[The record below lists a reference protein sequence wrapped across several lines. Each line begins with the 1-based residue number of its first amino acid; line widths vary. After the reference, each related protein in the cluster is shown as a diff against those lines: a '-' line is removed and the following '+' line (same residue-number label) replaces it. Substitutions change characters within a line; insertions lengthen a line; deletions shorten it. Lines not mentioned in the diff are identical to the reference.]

1 MRFGESR
8 LGFSDKRKRK
18 LSELRT
24 TNQLFSRISIVIPA
38 FNEELGIE
46 GALRD
51 LREQAPGAELIVID
65 DGSSDRTAQAVLSFP
80 GIVLAQHPFNR
91 GYGAALKTGMTL
103 ASREYVAWFDADNEH
118 RVSDLKEM
126 AAVICRGDLAAVIA
140 QRRFA
145 GPSPL
150 RNAGKLVVRLLAR
163 SLDFKGGK
171 DINCGLRIFKREVI
185 CRYLD
190 LLPNGF
196 SASITST
203 MIMLEWRYPVAYHPI
218 EVNPRI
224 GQSKVKIADG
234 FLAMALML
242 RIIMLFA
249 PMRIFF
255 RSGMILFLVGLLYGL
270 GMALLAGRGIPAAAV
285 LLMLAGVIFG
295 FLGLIADQISQMR
308 LALHD
313 RPIYRI
319 ASRFQTPDAE

>member
-38 FNEELGIE
+38 FNEEHGIE

-140 QRRFA
+140 QRRVS

-203 MIMLEWRYPVAYHPI
+203 MIMLEWKYPVEYYPI
-218 EVNPRI
+218 EVNSRI
-224 GQSKVKIADG
+224 GRSKVKIADG
-234 FLAMALML
+234 FLAMALVL
-242 RIIMLFA
+242 RIVMLFA

>member
-1 MRFGESR
+1 M
-8 LGFSDKRKRK
+8 
-18 LSELRT
+18 SELRT
-24 TNQLFSRISIVIPA
+24 ATQLFSRISIVIPA
-38 FNEELGIE
+38 FNEEHGIE
-46 GALRD
+46 RTLRD
-51 LREQAPGAELIVID
+51 LLEHAPGAEIIVID
-65 DGSSDRTAQAVLSFP
+65 DGSSDQTAQAVLRFP

-126 AAVICRGDLAAVIA
+126 AAVICRGNLAAVIA
-140 QRRFA
+140 QRRLS

-150 RNAGKLVVRLLAR
+150 RNAGKFVVRWLAR
-163 SLDFKGGK
+163 SLEFKGGK

-203 MIMLEWRYPVAYHPI
+203 IIMLEWRYPVEYHPI
-218 EVNPRI
+218 DVNARI
-224 GQSKVKIADG
+224 GRSKVKLADG
-234 FLAMALML
+234 FLAMVLVL

-255 RSGMILFLVGLLYGL
+255 RSGMVLFLIGLLYGL

-285 LLMLAGVIFG
+285 LLMVAGVIFG

-319 ASRFQTPDAE
+319 ASRLQTPDTE